1 MGSRVILLV
10 VLLASVAW
18 GADAPKIPDAAKCGP
33 IDCDVLKND
42 ASARSK
48 REAVNAAKGK
58 FIDVGRIDEYRKRF
72 WATYPDKDGHDEARE
87 DFAQALYKKDC
98 AYLQMNILKRVYT
111 AGADPGAKQGIDII
125 AKRLEHVSGGIDV
138 GIRKPAQAE
147 YDAWTAQV
155 WRDIGGAHTYEDI
168 ILRDIQAGVGTISP
182 TFAKAANFSGKQYQQ
197 YLMARD
203 WAEFDAAKVVPA
215 EFNNPQHYGEL
226 IYIRFGSWPYEDAL
240 RVYQDMCQAL
250 GRPIVESAAKQV
262 LEAPK
267 NENGE
272 IVCTIP
278 PPLKVGPGGSQVKD
292 YDAPMPADIIRIC
305 PYELTALEMIS
316 SKDDDRRYAIYQIT
330 DQFSVNRK
338 HLDPKATPWS
348 FADAWYKAL
357 EKAFGPQQVIEA
369 ARQIRVA
376 TKRYATLGIMNPQA
390 IGATRPEPGNAL
402 QDILARKNPKGYVR
416 FLLAIN
422 QNSNS
427 PANVDIDAAYQ
438 KLISTSN
445 EKSLLDTALRF
456 ASGKPN
462 LFWPGELDSI
472 KRSIGSMPEPQRPTV
487 ATAMID
493 NPDYVGWKNFKSGAQ
508 IKYTTR
514 TWSADPRVGPA
525 GKLMPGHSELSAM
538 YTLKSIDGQSA
549 QLWFTEQAF
558 DTGSGYPHPPR
569 DLEIA
574 YPAKLPA
581 PDANQLQRTEAARR
595 FKLGEVIPG
604 SEQSGEEV
612 LVIQGQRIKTHWTSV
627 TGKQR
632 SRFTVTTK
640 TWTSDEVPTGLVR
653 KTEDTYWPGDVR
665 SRPSRSITET
675 YIESFK
681 GFTPGEAAPAG
692 TTNSVLDIPEHPPF
706 VTLPPAGRGTDPSV
720 PPPEVKVVRVPPGG
734 GRTAPA
740 QPISGADQRARIQ
753 RLMPLLRR
761 AATARRSLLSIERQN
776 ARSGTTFPD
785 EVQSARDKIMAQIQ
799 SAQRGM
805 VSGSEEDFDSEVKAL
820 EKSTTTIEDYLQ
832 KQEK

>member
-1 MGSRVILLV
+1 MGSRVTLLV

-18 GADAPKIPDAAKCGP
+18 SAEAPKIPDAAKCGP
-33 IDCDVLKND
+33 IDCDALKND
-42 ASARSK
+42 ADARSK
-48 REAVNAAKGK
+48 QNAADALKGK
-58 FIDVGRIDEYRKRF
+58 FIDVNRVDEYRKKF
-72 WATYPDKDGHDEARE
+72 WATYPDKAGHEEARE
-87 DFAQALYKKDC
+87 DFAKALFKKDC

-111 AGADPGAKQGIDII
+111 AGADPGAKQGIDMIVK
-125 AKRLEHVSGGIDV
+125 ALHGATGGIDE
-138 GIRKPAQAE
+138 GIRKPAEAE

-155 WRDIGGAHTYEDI
+155 WRDIGGAHASEDI

-203 WAEFDAAKVVPA
+203 WAEFDAAKVIPA
-215 EFNNPQHYGEL
+215 EFNNPQRYGQL
-226 IYIRFGSWPYEDAL
+226 IYVRFGSWPYEDAL

-250 GRPIVESAAKQV
+250 GRPIVEAAAKQV
-262 LEAPK
+262 LDAPK

-305 PYELTALEMIS
+305 PFQLTALEMIS
-316 SKDDDRRYAIYQIT
+316 SIDDDKRYAIYQIT

-357 EKAFGPQQVIEA
+357 EKAFGQQQVIEVA
-369 ARQIRVA
+369 KQIRLA
-376 TKRYATLGIMNPQA
+376 TKRYATLGIINPQA

-402 QDILARKNPKGYVR
+402 QDMLARKNPKGYVR
-416 FLLAIN
+416 MLLAIN
-422 QNSNS
+422 QNPNS
-427 PANVDIDAAYQ
+427 PASVDIDAAYQ

-445 EKSLLDTALRF
+445 EKSLLDTAQRF

-472 KRSIGSMPEPQRPTV
+472 KRSIGAPLEPQKPSV

-493 NPDYVGWKNFKSGAQ
+493 NSDYVGWKNFKSGAQ

-514 TWSADPRVGPA
+514 TWSADPRLGPTA
-525 GKLMPGHSELSAM
+525 KLMPGHSELSAM
-538 YTLKSIDGQSA
+538 YTLKSIDDQSA

-569 DLEIA
+569 DREIA
-574 YPAKLPA
+574 YPAKMPA
-581 PDANQLQRTEAARR
+581 PDANQQHRIEAARR
-595 FKLGEVIPG
+595 FQIGEVFPG
-604 SEQSGEEV
+604 SEQSGDEV
-612 LVIQGQRIKTHWTSV
+612 LVILGRRMKTHWTSV
-627 TGKQR
+627 TGKAR

-675 YIESFK
+675 YIESLQ

-692 TTNSVLDIPEHPPF
+692 TANSVLDIPEHPPF

-720 PPPEVKVVRVPPGG
+720 PPPEAKVVRVPPGG

-753 RLMPLLRR
+753 RLMPLLQR
-761 AATARRSLLSIERQN
+761 ATTARRSLQRIERQN
-776 ARSGTTFPD
+776 AASGAKLPD
-785 EVQSARDKIMAQIQ
+785 DVQSARDKIIAQIQ

-805 VSGSEEDFDSEVKAL
+805 VSGSEDDFDAKVKAL
-820 EKSTTTIEDYLQ
+820 DKSTSTIEDYMK